1 MHPIA
6 ESEAKVVHKEPIFV
20 DQFLILFIREAR
32 KEDNT
37 TSECVRTVGATYVCK
52 ILQLYKYV
60 ANEGNRY
67 EANCESHQKNASL
80 CSINERRLSG

>member
-1 MHPIA
+1 MHLIA
-6 ESEAKVVHKEPIFV
+6 ESEAKVVYKEPIFV

-60 ANEGNRY
+60 ANEGTDTKQT
-67 EANCESHQKNASL
+67 ASHT
-80 CSINERRLSG
+80 RRMPVYAA